1 MSDANIGRRTSVD
14 DLQPRGLA
22 AAMRADPTLAAWVG
36 MQGIDSQAALTVARM
51 HQLSQLGGLCE
62 LALLQGLHSGVGMQT
77 PSLPETP
84 SRKLSRTEKKRN
96 REQQRRHEVN
106 EGFDSLIDLL
116 RRIEPKFRTG
126 SRKPAFS
133 AGADMDEHTITN
145 RVDLLDYTMKLLQSL
160 HDDNETKKV
169 KIKELIAEQSA
180 LESNDEIE
188 IATNLNRNKNE
199 DTNSIEVCI
208 SLSENCLL
216 HTLLTFYFELVNIFS
231 IFNMLI
237 LSYLGQ

>member
-1 MSDANIGRRTSVD
+1 MSDANIGCRTSAEA
-14 DLQPRGLA
+14 LQPRGLA
-22 AAMRADPTLAAWVG
+22 ATMRADPTLAAWVG
-36 MQGIDSQAALTVARM
+36 IQGIDSQAALTVARM

-62 LALLQGLHSGVGMQT
+62 LALLQGLHSGVGRQT
-77 PSLPETP
+77 PCSPEAP

-106 EGFDSLIDLL
+106 EGFDSLVDLL
-116 RRIEPKFRTG
+116 RQIEPKFRTG

-160 HDDNETKKV
+160 HDDNEKKKE

-180 LESNDEIE
+180 IE
-188 IATNLNRNKNE
+188 TNCETETIANLQEKNNE
-199 DTNSIEVCI
+199 GTSSIEVR
-208 SLSENCLL
+208 
-216 HTLLTFYFELVNIFS
+216 
-231 IFNMLI
+231 
-237 LSYLGQ
+237 